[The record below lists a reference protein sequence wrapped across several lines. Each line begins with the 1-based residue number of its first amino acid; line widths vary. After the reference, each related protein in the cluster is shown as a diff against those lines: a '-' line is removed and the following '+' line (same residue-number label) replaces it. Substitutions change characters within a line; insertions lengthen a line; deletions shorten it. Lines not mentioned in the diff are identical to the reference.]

1 MGLRSKGV
9 TFAGALTGL
18 VVFSQAPE
26 FSQQYRQRLGGALE
40 ELQQVVKDFDADAAA
55 SGLDR
60 SGALQQ
66 MKSSDDRLVMDRGQ
80 SMHKVISRHEALSA
94 QKYNMDN
101 AHPMTR
107 PLFILRYPD
116 TKVLNGAWEDYEP
129 AVPVTQ
135 AGIVFGGTGALLMLF
150 LSRLGIGSWRRQ
162 RQARRD
168 RKLQDAVVR
177 SSHPDQIA

>member
-9 TFAGALTGL
+9 TLVSALTGL

-26 FSQQYRQRLGGALE
+26 FSQQYRQRLGGALD
-40 ELQQVVKDFDADAAA
+40 ELRQVVEDFDADAAA

-60 SGALQQ
+60 SAALRQ
-66 MKSSDDRLVMDRGQ
+66 MKSSGDTLVKDRGH
-80 SMHKVISRHEALSA
+80 SMGRVISRHEALSA
-94 QKYNMDN
+94 QKHNMDN
-101 AHPMTR
+101 AHPVTR

-116 TKVLNGAWEDYEP
+116 TRVLNGAWEDYEP

-135 AGIVFGGTGALLMLF
+135 AGIIFGGTGALLMLV
-150 LSRLGIGSWRRQ
+150 LSRLGIGSWRRR

-168 RKLQDAVVR
+168 RQLQDAVAR
-177 SSHPDQIA
+177 SNPKNPMV